1 MGKRAML
8 FPGQGAQKVGMGKDF
23 CDEVPAAREI
33 YERANAVLDIDVAK
47 ICFEGPEEELNDT
60 GVCQVAVLVTSL
72 AALEALKATCG
83 EDAGKADMTA
93 GLSLGEYTALAYAG
107 AFEFED
113 AVRLVRQRGL
123 FMKEAGEINPGT
135 MLCLIGMSRDD
146 VMEVIA
152 AAGQDKGTL
161 VAANFNSP
169 GQIVLS
175 GTAEAIEAAAEAAT
189 ERNAK
194 RVIPLTVS
202 GAFHSPLMEPAAE
215 KLKAELAQ
223 IEIKDPAV
231 PVVSNVAAKYVQGA
245 DEIRDLLALQLTN
258 SVLWE
263 DSMRF
268 MIFEGMTEA
277 TEVGPGR
284 VLSGLLAKTDRSVA
298 ASNVGALADLEK
310 SGGH

>member
-1 MGKRAML
+1 MGNMAIL

-23 CDEVPAAREI
+23 YDAVPAAREV
-33 YERANAVLDIDVAK
+33 YERANAVLDVDIAK
-47 ICFEGPEEELNDT
+47 VCFDGPEEELNDT
-60 GVCQVAVLVTSL
+60 AVCQVAVLVTSL
-72 AALEALKATCG
+72 AALEAMRAKCG
-83 EDAGKADMTA
+83 EDAAKADMAA

-107 AFEFED
+107 AFQFED
-113 AVRLVRQRGL
+113 AVRLVRQRGI

-135 MLCLIGMSRDD
+135 MLCLIGMARDD

-152 AAGQDKGTL
+152 ATGQDRGTL

-175 GTAEAIEAAAEAAT
+175 GTAEAIAAAAEIAK

-202 GAFHSPLMEPAAE
+202 GAFHSPLMDPAAE
-215 KLKAELAQ
+215 KLKSELAG

-231 PVVSNVAAKYVQGA
+231 PVVSNVAAKYVRSA
-245 DEIRDLLALQLTN
+245 DEIRDLLALQLTS

-268 MIFEGMTEA
+268 MISEGMTEA
-277 TEVGPGR
+277 MEVGPGR
-284 VLSGLLAKTDRSVA
+284 VLAGLLAKTDRSVTVR
-298 ASNVGALADLEK
+298 NIGELADLDK
-310 SGGH
+310 

>member
-1 MGKRAML
+1 MGNRAIL

-23 CDEVPAAREI
+23 YDAVPAARDI
-33 YERANAVLDIDVAK
+33 YERANAVLDVDIARM
-47 ICFEGPEEELNDT
+47 CFEGPDEELNDT

-72 AALEALKATCG
+72 AALEAMKAKCG
-83 EDAGKADMTA
+83 GDAVRADMAA

-135 MLCLIGMSRDD
+135 MLCLIGMARDD

-152 AAGQDKGTL
+152 AVGQDKGTL

-175 GTAEAIEAAAEAAT
+175 GTADAIAAAADAAN

-215 KLKAELAQ
+215 KLKAELAG
-223 IEIKDPAV
+223 IEIKDPVV
-231 PVVSNVAAKYVQGA
+231 PVVSNAAAKCVRSA
-245 DEIRDLLALQLTN
+245 DEIRDLLVLQLTS

-263 DSMRF
+263 DSMRL
-268 MIFEGMTEA
+268 MISEGMTEA

-284 VLSGLLAKTDRSVA
+284 VLCGLLAKTDRAVA
-298 ASNVGALADLEK
+298 TRNIRALADLDK
-310 SGGH
+310 